1 MRQRF
6 TLSMLLV
13 AALAAMAPPL
23 RAITEAPDSVVS
35 VSTECKADSVTV
47 GQRFDVS
54 CRATFADSL
63 KALTPADVPPGT
75 CRLISSKWNDAR
87 EKDRAVRTG
96 TLVFIPVSLDSAY
109 VPPMP
114 LDFVTPHG
122 DTLRAWTDAIDLPI
136 RLIATGSKDL
146 KPLKQQWVA
155 PRNWTLW
162 IALVLAAL
170 ALTAALVWWI
180 RRRRRRVAPVEI
192 PELRLPPDFVALK
205 ELERV
210 AGLGL
215 VERGEYKTF
224 YTLVV
229 DAVRRYV
236 EARFGIVA
244 MDRTTQELLDDLNRR
259 HTRIDGLGALMTE
272 ADLVKF
278 AKYTPTPAS
287 ASAAIESAREIVVA
301 TTPRSVPSDEP
312 TGATG

>member
-6 TLSMLLV
+6 TLSIVLA
-13 AALAAMAPPL
+13 AALAAVTAPL
-23 RAITEAPDSVVS
+23 RAVTDAPDSLVS
-35 VSTECKADSVTV
+35 VSTECKTDSVTV
-47 GQRFDVS
+47 GQRFDVT

-63 KALTPADVPPGT
+63 KALTPADVPQGT
-75 CRLISSKWNDAR
+75 CRLISSKWNDSH

-136 RLIATGSKDL
+136 RLIAAGSKEL
-146 KPLKQQWVA
+146 KPLKQQWEA

-162 IALVLAAL
+162 IVLVLAVIAL
-170 ALTAALVWWI
+170 VVALVWWI
-180 RRRRRRVAPVEI
+180 RRRRRRVAPVEV

-210 AGLGL
+210 AALGL

-236 EARFGIVA
+236 EARFGVEA

-259 HTRIDGLGALMTE
+259 YTRIDGLGALMTE

-278 AKYTPTPAS
+278 AKYTPTPVTAT
-287 ASAAIESAREIVVA
+287 AAIESAREIVVA
-301 TTPRSVPSDEP
+301 TTPRSVPDAEP